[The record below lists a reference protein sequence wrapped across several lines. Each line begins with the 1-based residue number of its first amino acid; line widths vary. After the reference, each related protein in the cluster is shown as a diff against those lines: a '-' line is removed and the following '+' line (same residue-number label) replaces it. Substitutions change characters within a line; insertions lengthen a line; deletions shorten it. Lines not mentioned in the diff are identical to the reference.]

1 MQERV
6 DMQALDKKLQG
17 LKKIGIKEISKSTKL
32 ASSKIEDVLEKRFD
46 NIDKVRA
53 KGFINILER
62 EYGIDL
68 SDWIMAYQEHTRK
81 EDITNV
87 SQVITKQNEDEAAKV
102 ATQNDSKSNNEATKD
117 QKAQENKVL
126 DITLKTKPVTKSD
139 SESYTWIYAILV
151 LILLCLM
158 GYFAY
163 KAFMQDYQEPAVQS
177 QYQKPSVT
185 PSYTQEQQEE
195 GEGQSS
201 QYEGMFFDVN
211 TFQQN
216 NTSEEQ
222 KDTLSDTEMRS
233 GETLVESSDET
244 DSQKIPVSQEEKQ
257 DTSTQTQDFGFFQ
270 TPSANEEKNDEVTN
284 SLNAHTTND
293 NILHIQSQGDLWLG
307 VINLD
312 TGSKEQ
318 FAYRSQYDIKLDGR
332 ILFVMGHSNFTLTLN
347 GKNIE
352 HNGKAPVRIYY
363 DGSSVTEINYIKFK
377 QLNGGLEW

>member
-1 MQERV
+1 MQDRI

-68 SDWIMAYQEHTRK
+68 SDWILAYQEHTRK

-87 SQVITKQNEDEAAKV
+87 SQVITKQNENEVAKAEAQSDSQSGDEAIK
-102 ATQNDSKSNNEATKD
+102 E
-117 QKAQENKVL
+117 QKMRENKVL

-139 SESYTWIYAILV
+139 SESYTWIYGILV

-163 KAFMQDYQEPAVQS
+163 KAFIQDYQEPAIQN
-177 QYQKPSVT
+177 QYQKPSVA
-185 PSYTQEQQEE
+185 PSHTQEQEE
-195 GEGQSS
+195 EVQS
-201 QYEGMFFDVN
+201 QYEGMFFDVDAL
-211 TFQQN
+211 QQN

-222 KDTLSDTEMRS
+222 NNTSSDVEIRS
-233 GETLVESSDET
+233 GETLVETPSEV
-244 DSQKIPVSQEEKQ
+244 DSQKTPAPQEEKQ
-257 DTSTQTQDFGFFQ
+257 DTPTQAQDFGFFQ
-270 TPSANEEKNDEVTN
+270 TPSANEEKTDEITN
-284 SLNAHTTND
+284 SLNARTSND
-293 NILHIQSQGDLWLG
+293 NVLHIQSQGDLWLG

-318 FAYRSQYDIKLDGR
+318 FAYQSQYDIKLNGR
-332 ILFVMGHSNFTLTLN
+332 ILFVMGHSNFTLVLN
-347 GKNIE
+347 GKDVE
-352 HNGKAPVRIYY
+352 HGTKAPVRMYY
-363 DGSSVTEINYIKFK
+363 DGSSVTEINYTKFK